1 MNHAT
6 MPLER
11 IEALLAATRFPTL
24 TQQQIAEAMERGRKF
39 AADVLEMS
47 RRNVVHPSEL
57 TLVLR

>member
-11 IEALLAATRFPTL
+11 IEALLAAPHYPTL
-24 TQQQIAEAMERGRKF
+24 TQQMIAEAMERGRKF
-39 AADVLEMS
+39 AGEVLEYS
-47 RRNVVHPSEL
+47 RRSIVHPSEL